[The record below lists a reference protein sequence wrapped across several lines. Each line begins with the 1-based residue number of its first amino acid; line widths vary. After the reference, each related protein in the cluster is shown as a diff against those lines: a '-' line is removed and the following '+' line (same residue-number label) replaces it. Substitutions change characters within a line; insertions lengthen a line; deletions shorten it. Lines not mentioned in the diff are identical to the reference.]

1 MRLDGSPQRFSLNCV
16 IPYAWQFP
24 NEPIC
29 ILPQRGKTVNSFGIM
44 NAHGNEVHINSKEG
58 SIKSQFVIDSINNWA
73 ETITKPTILVLD
85 NAPIHKAKIFQE
97 KMIQWQE
104 KNLYIFFLP
113 AYSPHLNRIETLWRK
128 TKYYYIKPQDYQ
140 SLDTLKEA
148 LDQIWLKFGN
158 EYIVNFKE
166 L

>member
-1 MRLDGSPQRFSLNCV
+1 
-16 IPYAWQFP
+16 
-24 NEPIC
+24 
-29 ILPQRGKTVNSFGIM
+29 M

-128 TKYYYIKPQDYQ
+128 TNGVARAILLYQ
-140 SLDTLKEA
+140 TTRLPKFRYLKR
-148 LDQIWLKFGN
+148 GS
-158 EYIVNFKE
+158 
-166 L
+166 